1 MRGSWRVRCRIKT
14 KLALREQNSSGKRWK
29 SIRACRF
36 WVLWVIVY
44 SRFEILSPAICL
56 CFWNAWV
63 LTYAVQHQ
71 IDMGTPGAKIIGEA
85 LKVNTSLLGL
95 GLVSNCLFSV
105 WDLLQGILLCIWN
118 AWVLTCAV
126 QGGNEIGDEGAKFI
140 GEALKVNTSVQSL
153 DLVSNCLF
161 SFWDFVS
168 SFSFVFLKCVGA
180 DVCDT
185 GVQWYIRC
193 GSKIHRGSAESQH
206 ERADS
211 GSCE

>member
-29 SIRACRF
+29 PIRACRF
-36 WVLWVIVY
+36 WVLWVIVC

-63 LTYAVQHQ
+63 LTCAVQGGNE
-71 IDMGTPGAKIIGEA
+71 IGDEGAKIIGEA

-95 GLVSNCLFSV
+95 GLVSYF
-105 WDLLQGILLCIWN
+105 
-118 AWVLTCAV
+118 
-126 QGGNEIGDEGAKFI
+126 
-140 GEALKVNTSVQSL
+140 
-153 DLVSNCLF
+153 LF

-168 SFSFVFLKCVGA
+168 SINFVFLKCVGA
-180 DVCDT
+180 DVCGT

-193 GSKIHRGSAESQH
+193 GSKIHRGSAESQY